1 MLGLV
6 KTKLDQRFLKYI
18 LPDNINENRLFQIE
32 HPGFRGYE
40 HRAAEKY
47 LSQQGISK
55 PSAPMLAPEFTNP
68 LFLKTCC
75 QALKANK
82 QTTFPKGLHGIT
94 RLFDFYIQS
103 VEKTVA
109 RHKHY
114 TPEEE
119 IVKCALTTFSSKLF
133 PEYLAGMPTGETR
146 KLFKEHDP
154 NENIGEPLF
163 DKLLHEGVLS
173 DLNSTCKC
181 NRLGSWHRKGQL
193 VYFPWPFQT
202 QLPTEALMGTYHQLT
217 EHQRYQIYAL
227 KKAGHDQQ
235 SIAAT
240 VAVSPSTICRELRR
254 NQGQRGYRPGQAHH
268 KALARR
274 RHKAKATKMTAAVIE
289 RIEAGLGQQWS
300 PEQIAGRLAT
310 TDGFRLSPQRIY
322 QHIQADR
329 QAGGMLYRHLRHSQ
343 KKRKKRYGKADAR
356 GQIKGRISI
365 DQRPAIVEEKSRIGD
380 WEIDLVMGRARTGAL
395 VSVVERRSRY
405 TVLGKV
411 PSKQAEHV
419 AAATIALLAA
429 HKGHTET
436 ITADNGKEFAHHA
449 TISQALDAAVYFA
462 HPYHAW
468 ERGLNENTNGLIRQ
482 YVPKGTAL
490 DTLSQAQVHHIM
502 ERLNHRPRKGLA
514 FQTPHEILCKE
525 TEVQPKHGEIALTS

>member
-1 MLGLV
+1 MTQAGGPAAINGFLYQILHHIEWIASVRLEGADQEVKNALLV
-6 KTKLDQRFLKYI
+6 LEPRNGGDAQAEAPDQYLVEQYKTRANGTWALTDVETILRDLRKAVPPS
-18 LPDNINENRLFQIE
+18 LPDNALYRFVTDGRDGRLSVFK
-32 HPGFRGYE
+32 
-40 HRAAEKY
+40 A
-47 LSQQGISK
+47 
-55 PSAPMLAPEFTNP
+55 
-68 LFLKTCC
+68 FLD
-75 QALKANK
+75 A
-82 QTTFPKGLHGIT
+82 
-94 RLFDFYIQS
+94 
-103 VEKTVA
+103 
-109 RHKHY
+109 
-114 TPEEE
+114 
-119 IVKCALTTFSSKLF
+119 
-133 PEYLAGMPTGETR
+133 
-146 KLFKEHDP
+146 
-154 NENIGEPLF
+154 
-163 DKLLHEGVLS
+163 
-173 DLNSTCKC
+173 LNSTGKC

-227 KKAGHDQQ
+227 KKAGHSQQ

-429 HKGHTET
+429 HKGHTQT

-525 TEVQPKHGEIALTS
+525 TEVQPKQGEIALTS